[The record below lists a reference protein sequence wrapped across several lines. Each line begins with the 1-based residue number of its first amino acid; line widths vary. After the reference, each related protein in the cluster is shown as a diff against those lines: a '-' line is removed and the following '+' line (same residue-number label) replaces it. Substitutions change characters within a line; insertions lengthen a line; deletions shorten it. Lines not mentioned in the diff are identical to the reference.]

1 MSRVQQQ
8 FGLISTSYFF
18 LANMRGGR
26 GWPPF
31 ISYFPGDKNGIVMR
45 GDYNLYLRY
54 RL

>member
-1 MSRVQQQ
+1 MSCVQQP

-31 ISYFPGDKNGIVMR
+31 ISYFYGGWNRTVTR

>member
-1 MSRVQQQ
+1 MSRVQQP

-31 ISYFPGDKNGIVMR
+31 ISYFSWG
-45 GDYNLYLRY
+45 
-54 RL
+54 